1 MKPER
6 NNHPEMGRKGQ
17 KSIRQFTDEE
27 RELVV
32 AAMRID
38 AIDSESQWI
47 ARAAI
52 MWARQIIAEDAGLL
66 EKINANVKTRKPER
80 D

>member
-1 MKPER
+1 
-6 NNHPEMGRKGQ
+6 MGRKGQ